1 MKSFIMFVICIL
13 GVQLIILAQNEDPTE
28 KKDLRINLKSDG
40 SKYVKFTITNQTWI
54 RFNESN
60 PGTMVNEVNKPQT
73 FDIGLR
79 RLRFNVIGQIHPKFL
94 IYTQFGINN
103 FTPLSPRKLGD
114 FFHDALVEYTPVKSK
129 LFQLSFGT
137 GLTSWTGHSR
147 FSAPAV
153 ASIMGYDAPIFQQTT
168 NDATDQFLRK
178 FTIYIKGKLWK
189 LDYRFVLADPF
200 TITSSGFF
208 NPTISQY
215 ANFSPIGRSIQPS
228 GYLSLQLFDQ
238 EDNQM
243 PFFNGTYLG
252 TKKVLS
258 IGTGFQYQQ
267 DAMWYTRTGADTS
280 FSDMFLLGADI
291 FYDSYIGRKK
301 DWVISVYA
309 AYNYFN
315 LGPGYL
321 RMQGVMNPGQTIAA
335 GTTSLNGTGNAYP
348 MIGTGHSGYLQAGVM
363 LPKRWFGNKTFT
375 MMPYYNMQVAKWDRL
390 NDVMYVIDAGIN
402 FLLDSY
408 KYKMTINYQ
417 NRPVFDNTTL
427 QQSERLSSVIFQ
439 FQIAI

>member
-1 MKSFIMFVICIL
+1 MKKIFIMLGIAMSITL
-13 GVQLIILAQNEDPTE
+13 GVHAQNDDPAE

-40 SKYVKFTITNQTWI
+40 SKYVKFTMTNQTWI

-60 PGTMVNEVNKPQT
+60 PGTIVSSVPKPET
-73 FDIGLR
+73 FDIGVR
-79 RLRFNVIGQIHPKFL
+79 RLRFQIIGQIHPKFL

-114 FFHDALVEYTPVKSK
+114 FFHDALVEYTPVKTK
-129 LFQLSFGT
+129 MFQLSLGT
-137 GLTSWTGHSR
+137 GLTAWTGHSR

-153 ASIMGYDAPIFQQTT
+153 ASFMAYDTPLFQQTT

-178 FTIYIKGKLWK
+178 FTVYMKGKIWK
-189 LDYRFVLADPF
+189 LDYRLVLADPF

-208 NPTISQY
+208 NPNISQF

-228 GYLSLQLFDQ
+228 GYLSLQLMD
-238 EDNQM
+238 EENNQL
-243 PFFNGTYLG
+243 PFFTGTYHG

-258 IGTGFQYQQ
+258 IGTGFQFQQ
-267 DAMWYTRTGADTS
+267 DAMWYSKTGTDTS
-280 FSDMFLLGADI
+280 FADMFLLGADV
-291 FYDSYIGRKK
+291 FYDSYLGKKK
-301 DWVISVYA
+301 DWAISVYA

-321 RMQGVMNPGQTIAA
+321 RMQGAMNPGQAVSP
-335 GTTSLNGTGNAYP
+335 GSSSLNGTGNAYP
-348 MIGTGHSGYLQAGVM
+348 MIGTGHSGYLQAGIM
-363 LPKRWFGNKTFT
+363 LPKKWFGKKSFT
-375 MMPYYNMQVAKWDRL
+375 LMPYYTVQVAKWDRL
-390 NDVMYVIDAGIN
+390 NDISYVMDAGLN
-402 FLLDSY
+402 FLIDSH

-417 NRPVFDNTTL
+417 NRPVFDNVQLRQT
-427 QQSERLSSVIFQ
+427 QRLSSVVFQ